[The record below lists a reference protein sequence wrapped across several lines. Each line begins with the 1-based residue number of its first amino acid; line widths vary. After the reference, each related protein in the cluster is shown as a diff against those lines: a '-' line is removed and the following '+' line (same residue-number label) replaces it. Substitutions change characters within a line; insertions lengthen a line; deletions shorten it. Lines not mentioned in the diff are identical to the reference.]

1 MDNITTYF
9 KIEKETLD
17 AMQNFTAG
25 TNSTQNI
32 VVTSKSFTG
41 LNAMKLFLG
50 LMAIAGNSLIILCV
64 IQYRSLRTIT
74 NLLIANLAVA
84 DFLNG
89 CSWVILSTIALLH
102 CVRNAAGSL
111 PASSASSFLTLF
123 LFLANNF
130 AVLLIALER
139 FICIHF
145 ALRYYTVLTFRR
157 MAFTVSLTWI
167 LCVVCF
173 TAPMEQVRTVI
184 IPLGS
189 FLCMIVTVSLHCY
202 VGFVACK
209 KLREVA
215 PQPQPQVMD
224 GTTAESLDNQ
234 NAQWKITKF
243 LAFVLGVYSGSL
255 LLSTIVL
262 GFIFNGNMDSCNSIP
277 LPAFFAIGIWGFN
290 NCVNAFLYA
299 WKSEKFRTSIKRRL
313 GIK

>member
-1 MDNITTYF
+1 
-9 KIEKETLD
+9 
-17 AMQNFTAG
+17 MQNFTTG

-50 LMAIAGNSLIILCV
+50 LVAIAGNSLIILCV

-89 CSWVILSTIALLH
+89 SSWVILSTIALLH
-102 CVRNAAGSL
+102 CVRNTAGSL
-111 PASSASSFLTLF
+111 PASSATSFLTLF
-123 LFLANNF
+123 PFLANNL

-145 ALRYYTVLTFRR
+145 ALRYYTVVTFRR

-167 LCVVCF
+167 LCAVCF
-173 TAPMEQVRTVI
+173 TAPMEQVRTII

-209 KLREVA
+209 KLREIA

-234 NAQWKITKF
+234 KAQWKITKF
-243 LAFVLGVYSGSL
+243 LALVLGVYSGSL

-277 LPAFFAIGIWGFN
+277 LPAFFAVGIWGFN
-290 NCVNAFLYA
+290 NCVNPFLYA